1 MRIISGKFRGRQI
14 HPPANLPVRPTTDY
28 AKESLFNILNNTIDI
43 EDLDVLDL
51 FAGTG
56 SISFEFFSRGC
67 RSVKSIDVDH
77 KCIHFIK
84 RTAELMKAD
93 NLEAVRMNCFQ
104 FLKFP
109 GKSYDLIFAD
119 PPYDLEGIDRL
130 PDMIGSSGLLK
141 KDGLFI
147 LEHSKDYS
155 FAEHPY
161 FSQHRDYGSVNFTF
175 FRYVNPEVG

>member
-1 MRIISGKFRGRQI
+1 MRIISGKYRGRQI
-14 HPPANLPVRPTTDY
+14 HPPANLPVRPTTDF
-28 AKESLFNILNNTIDI
+28 AKESLFNILNNTIGIDG
-43 EDLDVLDL
+43 LDVLDL

-67 RSVKSIDVDH
+67 NSVTAVDIDH

-84 RTAELMKAD
+84 RTAELMNAD
-93 NLEAVRMNCFQ
+93 NLDAIRMNCYQ
-104 FLKFP
+104 FLKYP

-119 PPYDLEGIDRL
+119 PPYDLEGIDKL
-130 PDMIGSSGLLK
+130 PDLVCGGGLLK

-155 FAEHPY
+155 FAESPY
-161 FSQHRDYGSVNFTF
+161 FSQHREYGSVNFTF
-175 FRYVNPEVG
+175 FLSAEP